1 MSTQAA
7 TDGAAACAACD
18 NGTLLGLNPTVDH
31 PIAPH
36 GIPEPGVTYVVP
48 ARQGRAL
55 RVRRGQV
62 VRIINPHGTQVGDA
76 WALNADDL
84 GEYLS
89 MPHTRAA
96 TDHLIPR
103 VGDVLVSNR
112 RRPMLRFSADTS
124 PGVHDTQMAACDLYR
139 YRGLGVVDYHDNCA
153 DNFRMALQ
161 AVGLRAQDVPA
172 PLNLWMNIPFR
183 PDGSVAWLAPV
194 SKPGDHVEFMACMNL
209 VVVLSACP
217 QDIIVINARKPVEL
231 HVQVLAA
238 DIGAALSE
246 EQARST

>member
-1 MSTQAA
+1 MNAQAA
-7 TDGAAACAACD
+7 SHDAAVCPVCD
-18 NGTLLGLNPTVDH
+18 NGTPHGLNPTVDH

-36 GIPEPGVTYVVP
+36 GIPDLGVTYVVP
-48 ARQGRAL
+48 ARQGRAV

-76 WALNADDL
+76 WALNADDP

-112 RRPMLRFSADTS
+112 RRPMLRFAADTS

-139 YRGLGVVDYHDNCA
+139 YRGLGVSGYHDNCA

-172 PLNLWMNIPFR
+172 PLNLWMNIPFQ

-194 SKPGDHVEFMACMNL
+194 SRPGDHVAFAACMDL

-238 DIGAALSE
+238 DDGAALSE
-246 EQARST
+246 EKARQT

>member
-1 MSTQAA
+1 MNTQAA
-7 TDGAAACAACD
+7 THGAEDCAVCD
-18 NGTLLGLNPTVDH
+18 NGTPLGLNPTVDH

-36 GIPEPGVTYVVP
+36 GIPELGVTYVVP

-55 RVRRGQV
+55 RVGRGQV

-112 RRPMLRFSADTS
+112 RRPMLSVSADTS
-124 PGVHDTQMAACDLYR
+124 PGVHDTQMAACDLFR
-139 YRGLGVVDYHDNCA
+139 YRGLGVTGYHDNCA

-172 PLNLWMNIPFR
+172 PLNLWMNIPFQ
-183 PDGSVAWLAPV
+183 PDGSVAWLPPV
-194 SKPGDHVEFMACMNL
+194 SKPGDHVELTACMDL

-217 QDIIVINARKPVEL
+217 QDIIVINERRPVEL
-231 HVQVLAA
+231 HVQVLDAGG
-238 DIGAALSE
+238 GAAFSE
-246 EQARST
+246 EKARST

>member
-1 MSTQAA
+1 MST
-7 TDGAAACAACD
+7 TTGTFGAAACSTCD
-18 NGTLLGLNPTVDH
+18 NGAPLGLNPTVDH

-36 GIPEPGVTYVVP
+36 GTPVPGSTYVVP
-48 ARQGRAL
+48 ARQGRAV
-55 RVRRGQV
+55 RVRRGQTV
-62 VRIINPHGTQVGDA
+62 CIVNPHGTQVGDA

-124 PGVHDTQMAACDLYR
+124 PGIHDTQMAACDLYR
-139 YRGLGVVDYHDNCA
+139 YRGLGVADYHDNCA

-172 PLNLWMNIPFR
+172 PLNLWMNIPFQ
-183 PDGSVAWLAPV
+183 PDGSVAWLPPV
-194 SKPGDHVEFMACMNL
+194 SNPGDHVMFTACMDL

-217 QDIIVINARKPVEL
+217 QDIIAINNCKPMEL
-231 HVQVLAA
+231 HVQVLDA
-238 DIGAALSE
+238 DVGAVSSKE
-246 EQARST
+246 IARST